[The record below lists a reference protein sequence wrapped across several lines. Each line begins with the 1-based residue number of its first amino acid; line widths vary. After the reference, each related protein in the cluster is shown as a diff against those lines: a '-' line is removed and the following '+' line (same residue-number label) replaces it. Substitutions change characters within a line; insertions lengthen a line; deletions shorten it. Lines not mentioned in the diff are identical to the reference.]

1 MGLTSKQR
9 EEVERIK
16 NNPFVKLDAGLS
28 DEDILSQARFIENGV
43 GIDIFDS
50 EEEYRAYMKRQKI

>member
-16 NNPFVKLDAGLS
+16 NNPFVKRDAGLS

-50 EEEYRAYMKRQKI
+50 EEEYRAYMKRKKI

>member
-9 EEVERIK
+9 EEVEQIK
-16 NNPFVKLDAGLS
+16 NNPFVELDAGLS
-28 DEDILSQARFIENGV
+28 DEDILAQARFIENGV

-50 EEEYRAYMKRQKI
+50 EEEYRAYMKQQKI

>member
-16 NNPFVKLDAGLS
+16 NNPFVKRDAGLS